1 VVALVNLFNIYR
13 MPAGRRTFGL
23 RKVRLLVGT
32 EPDLLHL
39 VDDAMAQDGKVLAL
53 RGRWLVSRSK
63 NPKYP
68 PRLIAL
74 DLEHDRLVAS
84 MVRVADA
91 MVSGTDEESPL
102 GVAARRLVDGV
113 FAAGVAALTQLD
125 FVQQRESTGSWLA
138 RLTGDL
144 SDDAVLIG
152 LQPMRD
158 RLVAVNQEFG
168 SLLDAF
174 EPASKVSFEG
184 LRKEDLLGQE
194 LMLRVVAAIAGR
206 YTGSKDGD
214 DAKRAALL
222 APILQQNDQVGESY
236 RRKRTITDVDPDSGE
251 VVTDPVEA

>member
-13 MPAGRRTFGL
+13 IPAGRRTFGL
-23 RKVRLLVGT
+23 RKVRPLVGT
-32 EPDLLHL
+32 QADVLLL
-39 VDDAMAQDGKVLAL
+39 VDDAMAQDAKVLGL

-68 PRLIAL
+68 PRLIEL
-74 DLEHDRLVAS
+74 DFDHDRLVSS
-84 MVRVADA
+84 MARVADA
-91 MVSGTDEESPL
+91 MASGMDEETPL
-102 GVAARRLVDGV
+102 GAAARRLVDGV

-125 FVQQRESTGSWLA
+125 FVQQRESTTSWLA

-168 SLLDAF
+168 KLLDAF
-174 EPASKVSFEG
+174 EPASKVTFEE

-194 LMLRVVAAIAGR
+194 MMLRVVAAIAGR
-206 YTGSKDGD
+206 YNGSKDGH
-214 DAKRAALL
+214 DAKRASLL
-222 APILQQNDQVGESY
+222 APILEQNDAVGESY
-236 RRKRTITDVDPDSGE
+236 RRKRTITDVDPESGE